1 MKDVIKK
8 IISAPVL
15 SLVLLLLFSSVNATG
30 AMSHENTEENANMVR
45 ASDRIITGRMDEFSK
60 RGIVVNNTGYRLCNG
75 VRVFSRLNTIIP
87 LSDLDSAEDVRL
99 FKSRG
104 CIRKIKVLT
113 FAQ

>member
-1 MKDVIKK
+1 MREIIKK
-8 IISAPVL
+8 IISAPL
-15 SLVLLLLFSSVNATG
+15 ISLVLFLFFFSVNAGG

-45 ASDRIITGRMDEFSK
+45 ASDRIITGRMDEFSQS
-60 RGIVVNNTGYRLCNG
+60 GIVVNHTGYRLCNR

-87 LSDLDSAEDVRL
+87 LSDLDSAEDVKL
-99 FKSRG
+99 FKSSG